1 MTAAAATAVSTS
13 SDDTLSRAVSAAAGG
28 EKSSIRIKS
37 WTPRSIAQLKVL
49 APYAVLE
56 LVLPG
61 GSLMAILFWLY
72 RRGQSGRCQPLDP
85 L

>member
-13 SDDTLSRAVSAAAGG
+13 SGNTLSRGVSAAAGD
-28 EKSSIRIKS
+28 KSSIRIKS

-61 GSLMAILFWLY
+61 GSLMAILLWLY
-72 RRGQSGRCQPLDP
+72 RRGQSGRCQPLEP